1 MRIEAVHQ
9 TISSLPITPRVLA
22 NSRETARLNS
32 THYST
37 MIEVNRLTPQ
47 QVAKVLGGDLHYP
60 GRERDRDEVKGYYAA
75 LK

>member
-22 NSRETARLNS
+22 NLRETARLNS

-37 MIEVNRLTPQ
+37 MIEGNRLTPQ

-60 GRERDRDEVKGYYAA
+60 AA
-75 LK
+75 NGTRTKSRATTPH